1 MKNDALLPSGTRVV
15 ELSLSSDETVVDDSA
30 DDRDE
35 TRSTT
40 MISNAAMANG
50 DCLEDCFTIVYFSKK
65 KNQNSIFKKKNKKQI
80 YNCY

>member
-65 KNQNSIFKKKNKKQI
+65 KKSKFDFQEKK
-80 YNCY
+80 